1 VAIRDALSRLPVTY
15 AVALRLRECGV
26 DDAVIAAALD
36 VDREAIPTLLALAQA
51 KLASLLADEQQLT

>member
-1 VAIRDALSRLPVTY
+1 MAIRDALSRLPVTY